1 MSSYR
6 SLAIAAYLLQ
16 QKCLEIHTHTR
27 LWHTY
32 TPIIFEKYVRPHMRS
47 SFYWHVIFF
56 FISQFVFAP
65 PTACPSFHLLSSF
78 FTAAYTYER
87 KSLENADC
95 LRSIINNKIFHFLE
109 NAILRKNYLLAL
121 WYFLV
126 WAKSYKIVFIIKHL
140 WAPEDGKAMEK
151 TQKWVISLSWFIKS
165 YCENIKLSKV
175 IGGSSR
181 KKWISVVSEE
191 TKFTKVRSRTY
202 C

>member
-1 MSSYR
+1 MFVHTWGLLFTGMWYFFSSHNLFLHR
-6 SLAIAAYLLQ
+6 QRHVHHFTCSL
-16 QKCLEIHTHTR
+16 
-27 LWHTY
+27 
-32 TPIIFEKYVRPHMRS
+32 P
-47 SFYWHVIFF
+47 
-56 FISQFVFAP
+56 
-65 PTACPSFHLLSSF
+65 F